1 MIFVTVGGQLPFDR
15 LIVAVD
21 HWAQARGRTDVFA
34 QVGRSAY
41 QAKVLQT
48 CVTLPP
54 QEFRARM
61 REASAIVAH
70 AGIGSVLSALELG
83 KPILVMPRRA
93 SLGEHRN
100 DHQLATARALAAR
113 GQVRV
118 ALDEAQLPQELDGL
132 EALPRTALDRE
143 AAPTLI
149 ERIRSAVQG
158 RA

>member
-15 LIVAVD
+15 LIIHVD
-21 HWAQARGRTDVFA
+21 RWAQARGRTDVFA

-41 QAKVLQT
+41 QPIALQT
-48 CVTLPP
+48 CTSLPP

-61 REASAIVAH
+61 RDASAIVAH
-70 AGIGSVLSALELG
+70 AGIGSVLAALELG
-83 KPILVMPRRA
+83 KPILIMPRRA

-118 ALDEAQLPQELDGL
+118 AFDETQLA
-132 EALPRTALDRE
+132 EALDALDTARGTGLDRE
-143 AAPTLI
+143 PATTLI
-149 ERIRSAVQG
+149 ERIRSAVLG
-158 RA
+158 RS